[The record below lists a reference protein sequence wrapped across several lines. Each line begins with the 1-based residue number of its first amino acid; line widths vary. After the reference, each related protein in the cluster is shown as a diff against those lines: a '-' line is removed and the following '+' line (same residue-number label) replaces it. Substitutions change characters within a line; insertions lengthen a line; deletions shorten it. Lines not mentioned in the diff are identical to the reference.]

1 MKQLKK
7 IHHSS
12 EIKSFILY
20 EILKIRYIFG
30 IQKLMTYC
38 TLINNSNRFLVLILK
53 VTLLKKPFI
62 LIFCR
67 ENLLKNSSNNIT
79 RWRHLFYYYWR
90 WGIGDLAISSTVFEH
105 LCVDISKIFPHIIW
119 DVLMWMF
126 CSDSFIQCVFINVQL
141 FGVRDWTNWIRYYIL
156 K

>member
-53 VTLLKKPFI
+53 VTLLKIPSI
-62 LIFCR
+62 LIFCL
-67 ENLLKNSSNNIT
+67 ENLLKKQQQRYHPLTPSF
-79 RWRHLFYYYWR
+79 LLLLKMGD
-90 WGIGDLAISSTVFEH
+90 WGFGNFLNRFWTSVCGYIK
-105 LCVDISKIFPHIIW
+105 DISAYYMRCF
-119 DVLMWMF
+119 DVNVLFWQFYPMF
-126 CSDSFIQCVFINVQL
+126 V
-141 FGVRDWTNWIRYYIL
+141 Y
-156 K
+156 

>member
-20 EILKIRYIFG
+20 EMLKIRYIFG

-62 LIFCR
+62 LIFCL
-67 ENLLKNSSNNIT
+67 ENLLKKPAAIT
-79 RWRHLFYYYWR
+79 SPAPLPPSFLLLPLKMGD
-90 WGIGDLAISSTVFEH
+90 WGFGNFLNRFWTSVWIYQRY
-105 LCVDISKIFPHIIW
+105 PHIIW
-119 DVLMWMF
+119 DVLMSVMW
-126 CSDSFIQCVFINVQL
+126 CHSSEI
-141 FGVRDWTNWIRYYIL
+141 RDVWAN
-156 K
+156 